1 LTFKEE
7 LEVRSENTQEKL
19 KGFFKTI
26 SKTADEVSLLNIKDF
41 DDFFEQ
47 NKKFILT
54 YLARVGAGAQQSER
68 FSKAYNAV
76 AADILTITYTMNS
89 IMKTETLNP
98 IAIKQKYAQ
107 FLESFETSLEAIKVR
122 KT

>member
-1 LTFKEE
+1 M
-7 LEVRSENTQEKL
+7 
-19 KGFFKTI
+19 
-26 SKTADEVSLLNIKDF
+26 
-41 DDFFEQ
+41 
-47 NKKFILT
+47 T

-122 KT
+122 KTEGKG